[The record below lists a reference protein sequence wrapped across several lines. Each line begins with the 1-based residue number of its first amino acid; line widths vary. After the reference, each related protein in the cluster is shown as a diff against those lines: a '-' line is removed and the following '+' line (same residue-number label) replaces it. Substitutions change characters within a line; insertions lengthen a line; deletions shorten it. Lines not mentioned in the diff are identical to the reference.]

1 VNEGVSLFLIAGE
14 PSGDMLGAHLMS
26 ALKEVTQGR
35 VRFAGIGGAGMAAE
49 GLQSLFPMT
58 ELSVMGLVE
67 VLPRVPRLLRRISE
81 TVAAIER
88 LAPDAVVT
96 IDAPSF
102 CFRVAARLKKI
113 ARAGRPRIPVIHYVA
128 PQVWAWRPGRARRLA
143 RIVDRLLALLPF
155 EPPYFEDFG
164 LRCTYVGHPVVESA
178 AAQGDGAGFR
188 ARRGIGRGDPVL
200 CLLPGS
206 RHGEISRL
214 LPVYRET
221 VVRLLAEVPRLRVVC
236 AAAGPVAHAI
246 GAEVAA
252 WPVPVEIAENDER
265 FDAMAA
271 SDVALAASGTVTLEL
286 AMAGVPMVVAYR
298 MNPITAWVARR
309 VVRVQYANILNLV
322 LGRGAIP
329 ELLLEDC
336 YPEALAAALL
346 RLFRN
351 EPARVAQRTAMT
363 EALLRLGRGGRRP
376 SLAAAD
382 AVLEEIGAAGP
393 VRKTN

>member
-1 VNEGVSLFLIAGE
+1 
-14 PSGDMLGAHLMS
+14 
-26 ALKEVTQGR
+26 
-35 VRFAGIGGAGMAAE
+35 
-49 GLQSLFPMT
+49 
-58 ELSVMGLVE
+58 
-67 VLPRVPRLLRRISE
+67 
-81 TVAAIER
+81 
-88 LAPDAVVT
+88 
-96 IDAPSF
+96 
-102 CFRVAARLKKI
+102 
-113 ARAGRPRIPVIHYVA
+113 
-128 PQVWAWRPGRARRLA
+128 
-143 RIVDRLLALLPF
+143 
-155 EPPYFEDFG
+155 
-164 LRCTYVGHPVVESA
+164 
-178 AAQGDGAGFR
+178 
-188 ARRGIGRGDPVL
+188 
-200 CLLPGS
+200 
-206 RHGEISRL
+206 
-214 LPVYRET
+214 
-221 VVRLLAEVPRLRVVC
+221 
-236 AAAGPVAHAI
+236 
-246 GAEVAA
+246 
-252 WPVPVEIAENDER
+252 
-265 FDAMAA
+265 
-271 SDVALAASGTVTLEL
+271 VTLEL